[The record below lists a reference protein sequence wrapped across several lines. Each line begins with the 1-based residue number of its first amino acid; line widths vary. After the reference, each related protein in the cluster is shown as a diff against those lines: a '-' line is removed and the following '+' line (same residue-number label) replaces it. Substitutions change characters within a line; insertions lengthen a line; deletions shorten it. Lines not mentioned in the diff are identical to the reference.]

1 MKYVITG
8 YTGFLGG
15 AIADAILAAQRED
28 RIFAVCR
35 RTHYGHIV
43 FPKNVIPIWADME
56 EYTTLDKHIPSADV
70 FIHCAWKGIDSIQRN
85 NKEIQQM
92 NVKFSLNAILASARM
107 GCKVFVMT
115 GSQAE
120 YGFTNE
126 IQTEDMVCRP
136 VSEYGKAKLEILSLG
151 WQMAEHLNIS
161 YIHLRIFSLYGP
173 KDHPESMIMQSLR
186 KMQKN
191 ERIELTSCL
200 QNWNYLYVENAA
212 EIITH
217 LLDISNLRSD
227 VFNIASN
234 DTRPLRGFID
244 EMRIITETHSEID
257 YGAIKPQMYITLN
270 PSIEKIKKYYT
281 PSFIT
286 FEDGIRKIIKSK

>member
-15 AIADAILAAQRED
+15 AIAGAILAAQRGD
-28 RIFAVCR
+28 CIFAVCR
-35 RTHYGHIV
+35 RTHYGNIV
-43 FPKNVIPIWADME
+43 FPKNVIPIWADMD
-56 EYTTLDKHIPSADV
+56 EYANLDKHIPSADV

-107 GCKVFVMT
+107 GCKTFVMI

-120 YGFTNE
+120 YGITNE
-126 IQTEDMVCRP
+126 IQTEDMICKP
-136 VSEYGKAKLEILSLG
+136 VSEYGRAKLDILSLG
-151 WQMAEHLNIS
+151 MQMAGYLNIS
-161 YIHLRIFSLYGP
+161 YIHMRIFSLYGP
-173 KDHPESMIMQSLR
+173 KDHPESMIMQSLK

-200 QNWNYLYVENAA
+200 HNWNYLYVENAA

-217 LLDISNLRSD
+217 LLDISNLKSD

-234 DTRPLRGFID
+234 DTRPLRDFVN
-244 EMRIITETHSEID
+244 EMRIITGTCSEID
-257 YGAIKPQMYITLN
+257 YGAVKSQRYTTLN

-286 FEDGIRKIIKSK
+286 FEDGIRKIIN